1 MQASPTRTR
10 ILITCLPRED
20 GLTLAIYFQFILT
33 ATINQNFIGGGEAPA
48 LTVRLALS
56 VLVWGNGLLFFNYY
70 STIHATE
77 EVNMVARTYLLQM
90 EFGNCL
96 EQDEINA
103 LVARLTELGMT
114 NINLSGNFDY
124 SVSSSSIKKN
134 EYPAAYGEEVYLLI
148 EGVLNVDTKTV
159 RFFGVNLDLSKPE
172 VDLSVQK
179 KGVAVK

>member
-70 STIHATE
+70 CYYFGYTMQHVGSEFPDCGSNPGPLQCRVLAT
-77 EVNMVARTYLLQM
+77 
-90 EFGNCL
+90 GSP
-96 EQDEINA
+96 
-103 LVARLTELGMT
+103 GK
-114 NINLSGNFDY
+114 SGNGLF
-124 SVSSSSIKKN
+124 
-134 EYPAAYGEEVYLLI
+134 
-148 EGVLNVDTKTV
+148 
-159 RFFGVNLDLSKPE
+159 
-172 VDLSVQK
+172 
-179 KGVAVK
+179 